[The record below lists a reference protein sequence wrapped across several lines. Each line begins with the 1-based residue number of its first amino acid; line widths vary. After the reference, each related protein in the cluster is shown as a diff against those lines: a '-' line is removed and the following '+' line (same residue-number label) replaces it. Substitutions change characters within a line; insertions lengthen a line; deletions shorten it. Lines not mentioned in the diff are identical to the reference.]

1 MLKKTS
7 ADAEEHV
14 GFFIIV
20 SSIFR
25 EKSTRN
31 RTKRVK
37 TIIVH
42 KNQQKDHAWNAL
54 FYQKHDF
61 E

>member
-1 MLKKTS
+1 MLKTTN

-31 RTKRVK
+31 RAKRMK

-42 KNQQKDHAWNAL
+42 KNQQKNNAWNAL
-54 FYQKHDF
+54 FLAKTRF
-61 E
+61 

>member
-1 MLKKTS
+1 MVKKAS
-7 ADAEEHV
+7 ADAENHIV
-14 GFFIIV
+14 FFLIA

-31 RTKRVK
+31 RTKRMK

-42 KNQQKDHAWNAL
+42 KNQQKDNAWNAL
-54 FYQKHDF
+54 F
-61 E
+61 